1 MSESKPALDPNKSY
15 DDAVAELQSILSKM
29 QGNEL
34 GIDELIA
41 NLQRASAL
49 LDFCQA
55 KLTKT
60 EAEVQGCQRLYS
72 GTQVEVWSEA
82 P

>member
-1 MSESKPALDPNKSY
+1 MSESHPALDPNTSY
-15 DDAVAELQSILSKM
+15 DDAASELQSILDKM

-34 GIDELIA
+34 GIDELTS

-60 EAEVQGCQRLYS
+60 EAEVQAVLKRL
-72 GTQVEVWSEA
+72 GLEDAE
-82 P
+82 

>member
-1 MSESKPALDPNKSY
+1 MSESHPALDPNTSY
-15 DDAVAELQSILSKM
+15 DDAVSELQSILAKM

-34 GIDELIA
+34 GIDELTS

-60 EAEVQGCQRLYS
+60 EAEVQAVLTRL
-72 GTQVEVWSEA
+72 GLEDA
-82 P
+82 G